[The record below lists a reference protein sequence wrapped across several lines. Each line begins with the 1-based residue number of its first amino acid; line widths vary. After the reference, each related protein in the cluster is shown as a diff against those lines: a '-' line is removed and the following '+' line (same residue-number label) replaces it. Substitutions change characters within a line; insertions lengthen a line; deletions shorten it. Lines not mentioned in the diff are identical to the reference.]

1 MSDADPYAE
10 LLALCAQG
18 DQKAF
23 ARLYERTSPR
33 LYAVCLRLLRTRS
46 LAEEA
51 LQDGYLKIWRSAAS
65 FDPRRATAMTWMTT
79 VMRNRCLDLLR
90 QRRARPQEVDM
101 EYEGMDFAS
110 DDLSPS
116 DVAGLSLAARRV
128 MDCLETLQDRQRQ
141 SILMAYYYGQTH
153 EEIARKLGSPLG
165 TVKAWVRRG
174 IERLRKC
181 LE

>member
-1 MSDADPYAE
+1 MSHDDPYAE
-10 LLALCAQG
+10 LLLLCAQG
-18 DQKAF
+18 DQQAF
-23 ARLYERTSPR
+23 ARLYQRTSAR
-33 LYAVCLRLLRTRS
+33 LYAVCLRLLRSRQ

-51 LQDGYLKIWRSAAS
+51 LQDGYLKIWRNAAS
-65 FDPRRATAMTWMTT
+65 FDPGRATAMTWMTT
-79 VMRNRCLDLLR
+79 VVRNRCLDLLR

-101 EYEGMDFAS
+101 EYEGLDFAA
-110 DDLSPS
+110 DGLSPS
-116 DVAGLSLAARRV
+116 EVAGLSLDARRV
-128 MDCLETLQDRQRQ
+128 MECLEALQDKQRR

-153 EEIARKLGSPLG
+153 EEIARQLSSPLG